1 LYTDE
6 AIKLLNEKFA
16 CFAPGWF
23 INSDDPVYK
32 EAWQRF
38 YLAKARPTEGS
49 GWVKATQLVVMT
61 SAGRL
66 LEGNAYDSKTGKVDL
81 ARGLTQVLESYAS
94 LPEAERRPAVVQ
106 GEEKPVPPPPEG
118 GLVLTIYDRLLGCTA
133 EGDCRLPEGNDLDGV
148 RTHAP
153 AGQRSSL
160 WLTAEEC
167 KSLIPA
173 DPRIGKPHEVPAKL
187 ARRICLYGLWP
198 QTLWVVEHTWQPDSV
213 REAQLEL
220 TPLEVTPQAFKLRI
234 HGSVL
239 LSVPSRLKRYPT
251 SEFVK
256 DLENRY
262 DARLEGIMLV
272 DRAKQ
277 RITQW
282 DMVALGD
289 YSGAMFT
296 HREESGRNVGE
307 DGWREATRAA
317 PVPLAFAFELDQTA
331 YDTPPERRRPRSFVQ
346 AYIFRDREP
355 FYWDPDKWEEDW
367 KRRQRQ

>member
-1 LYTDE
+1 
-6 AIKLLNEKFA
+6 
-16 CFAPGWF
+16 
-23 INSDDPVYK
+23 
-32 EAWQRF
+32 
-38 YLAKARPTEGS
+38 
-49 GWVKATQLVVMT
+49 VKATQLVVMT

-81 ARGLTQVLESYAS
+81 VRGLKQVLESYAA
-94 LPEAERRPAVVQ
+94 LPEAERRPARVE
-106 GEEKPVPPPPEG
+106 GEERPVPPPPAG

-133 EGDCRLPEGNDLDGV
+133 AGACRLPEGDDLGGV

-167 KSLIPA
+167 RSFVPP
-173 DPRIGKPHEVPAKL
+173 DPRIGVSHEVPAKL

-198 QTLWVVEHTWQPDSV
+198 QTLWVVEHTWNPDSV
-213 REAQLEL
+213 REAKLEL
-220 TPLEVTPQAFKLRI
+220 TPIEVSEQTLKLRI

-262 DARLEGIMLV
+262 DARLEGIIMYH
-272 DRAKQ
+272 RAAQ
-277 RITQW
+277 RITRW

-289 YSGAMFT
+289 YTGAMFT
-296 HREESGRNVGE
+296 KREENGRLVGD
-307 DGWREATRAA
+307 DGWREATRDA
-317 PVPLAFAFELDQTA
+317 PVPLGFAFELDRSA
-331 YDTPPERRRPRSFVQ
+331 YDTPPERRRPRSFVH
-346 AYIFRDREP
+346 AYIFRDREQ
-355 FYWDPDKWEEDW
+355 FYWDPEKWEQDW
-367 KRRQRQ
+367 KQRQPK